1 MAMNF
6 IHNSETLAFFDE
18 VGVNLDPFFQTLWRH
33 VVCVEVIIYH
43 YQVRSRNH
51 WEHVLETVRDLVRKD
66 PAKSRAL
73 EYLDEWSGT
82 FWQERQEKMRG
93 VVEKYERALT
103 GSIGIEQLGVRVEG
117 GAAAKL
123 SEETK
128 KEIID
133 RSRNVVP
140 QDQMRHLT
148 EVMTVIE
155 QHILSDRQ
163 KKFYVV
169 IDQLDENWV
178 EGEFRYRL
186 IRALIETIKSWTK
199 VTNLKLI
206 VALRTD
212 LLDRVYERTKSE
224 GFQREKYEDYEIL
237 MEWTK
242 PALLTLVERR
252 ISQLYKRQYTK
263 GEVGFYDLFSDRVGP
278 REPTFEYLVDRTQ
291 YRPRDLITFVNEILR
306 GMKDKIIDHTQKISA
321 QTIRQA
327 EVNYSRKRL
336 DALCDEWAT
345 EHPSLRTL
353 LHLLENGPRQVAKSN
368 IGHDRIEAV
377 IIRLLELN
385 KQDRV
390 VATAQQYFDGDVK
403 EDVWLDMAIEA
414 LYRTG
419 AIGIKGPQQG
429 PILWVFR
436 AGTSGGRVLGRD
448 VARLRVSGMLLHAL
462 NIRSGDAS

>member
-6 IHNSETLAFFDE
+6 IHNSETLVFFDE
-18 VGVNLDPFFQTLWRH
+18 VGVNLDPFYQTLWRH
-33 VVCVEVIIYH
+33 VVCVEIIIYH
-43 YQVRSRNH
+43 YQVRNRNH
-51 WEHVLETVRDLVRKD
+51 WEQVLQTIRDLVRKD
-66 PAKSRAL
+66 PAKSKAL

-82 FWQERQEKMRG
+82 FWQERQEKMQG

-103 GSIGIEQLGVRVEG
+103 GNAGIEQLGVRVEG
-117 GAAAKL
+117 GAAARL
-123 SEETK
+123 SQETR

-133 RSRNVVP
+133 RSRKVVP

-155 QHILSDRQ
+155 QHILSDKQ

-178 EGEFRYRL
+178 EGDFRYRL

-199 VTNLKLI
+199 VANMKLI

-212 LLDRVYERTKSE
+212 LIDRVYERTKSE
-224 GFQREKYEDYEIL
+224 GFQREKYEDYEIP

-252 ISQLYKRQYTK
+252 IGQLCKRQYTK
-263 GEVGFYDLFSDRVGP
+263 AGVAFYDLFSARVDP
-278 REPTFEYLVDRTQ
+278 REPTFEYLVERTQ

-306 GMKDKIIDHTQKISA
+306 GMKGTIIDRTQKIA
-321 QTIRQA
+321 AKTIREG

-345 EHPSLRTL
+345 EHPSLRML
-353 LHLLENGPRQVAKSN
+353 LRLLENGPRQVAKSN
-368 IGHDRIEAV
+368 IGDDRIQAV
-377 IIRLLELN
+377 IIRLLELDN
-385 KQDRV
+385 QDSV
-390 VATAQQYFDGDVK
+390 VAAAQQYLAGDIK
-403 EDVWLDMAIEA
+403 EDVWLDVAIET

-429 PILWVFR
+429 PIRWVFR
-436 AGTSGGRVLGRD
+436 DGTSGGQVLGRD
-448 VARLRVSGMLLHAL
+448 VARLRVSGMLLRAL
-462 NIRSGDAS
+462 NITV